1 MVVLLLSVVLGQNP
15 LQLLNLISDLQQVS
29 PPPAIDSPSATRA
42 PTDRLGHFASVV
54 LADIEETW
62 KAVFAALGRAYE
74 EPRLVLFT
82 DAVHSTCG
90 LRSAAVGPFYCPLDQ
105 KVYLDLSFFTEL
117 ADRFGAPGD
126 FAAAY
131 VIAHEVGHHVQT
143 LLGMTE
149 HVSQRQRRSSTA
161 EANALSVRL
170 ELQADCLAG
179 VWGYH
184 ARHDR
189 HLIEPKDFEEG
200 LRAASA
206 IGDDR
211 LQHVS
216 QGYVQPESWTHGSSE
231 QRVTWLHQGL
241 QTGDVA
247 ACDTFAGPRL

>member
-1 MVVLLLSVVLGQNP
+1 VLGQNP

-29 PPPAIDSPSATRA
+29 SPPALDSPSATRA
-42 PTDRLGHFASVV
+42 PTDRLGQFASVV
-54 LADIEETW
+54 LANTEDTW
-62 KAVFAALGRAYE
+62 KAVFAALGRVYE

-90 LRSAAVGPFYCPLDQ
+90 LNSAAVGPFYCSLDQ

-143 LLGMTE
+143 LLGITE
-149 HVSQRQRRSSTA
+149 HVAQRQRRTSTA

-184 ARHDR
+184 ARRDR
-189 HLIEPKDFEEG
+189 QLIEPGDFEEG